1 MQQIFFIPPESAYG
15 NAVQACWQIDR
26 NNSFFNK
33 EMIIPKGSCEIIFN
47 LSWQPGFNAT
57 IGNRHF
63 QIPKCFITG
72 FNTLPI
78 NMQLPEKQIFF
89 GVVFNSTAL
98 KNIFHISAIEFANG
112 CLDMTLADP
121 TLHSLWH
128 QLAEQKSF
136 TGRTIVFS
144 GWMKKRIP
152 VINRQHEMF
161 DLFLNNNS
169 SQFLSVPQLSKS
181 LCYSSRQLSRKLL
194 ELTGMNAEQI
204 LRYKKYLHSI
214 HLMHHTRLSL
224 TEIAYSC
231 AFADQSHF
239 IKTFKSF
246 AQITPNEYRN
256 NKSNTVGHIFE
267 NVR

>member
-1 MQQIFFIPPESAYG
+1 MLRSGTGITKF
-15 NAVQACWQIDR
+15 
-26 NNSFFNK
+26 
-33 EMIIPKGSCEIIFN
+33 
-47 LSWQPGFNAT
+47 
-57 IGNRHF
+57 
-63 QIPKCFITG
+63 PKCFITG
-72 FNTLPI
+72 YNTFPI
-78 NMQLPEKQIFF
+78 YMQLPEKQIFF

-136 TGRTIVFS
+136 TKRIIVFS
-144 GWMKKRIP
+144 SWLKKRVP
-152 VINRQHEMF
+152 CINRQHEMF
-161 DLFLNNNS
+161 DQFLNNNS

-214 HLMHHTRLSL
+214 QLMHHTRLSL
-224 TEIAYSC
+224 TEIAYAS

-256 NKSNTVGHIFE
+256 NKSNTIGHIFE